1 MWSTRQRALVGLGLG
16 VILFYITLQQ
26 LAGLSGSS
34 LLLSYRSLFG
44 FPNVKTLYPYTEES
58 CRPPPDPE
66 EIGEPLPDEQDLCPP
81 AISQQDGLTITRRPT
96 FILRPTYTSL
106 SEAEEDASNRTTF
119 MPDTPLSNLHGEI
132 RAAWEPQLS
141 NIGFMA
147 WAPRDKHTP
156 AGWPRRFRNGM
167 DREER
172 CPVYEVPAIDTDP
185 VDLVGP
191 AKTFIPSL
199 GGSPSDQRGC
209 RRIATQKLGCMFG
222 FATSQTRTLKY
233 LPRWYDWL
241 NTTKTVEVE
250 AVLVLIS
257 PDENNSDTDWEMQMI
272 AKALGFPL
280 IIKSVPAK
288 RTERRYLKLVKHMWL
303 EALKR
308 ESEGHHRTDWFVLA
322 DDDTYFLSLDSLN
335 RILSKYN
342 ALEPHLIGA
351 SSESR
356 KANAHFGRI
365 AFGGAGIF
373 LSRGLIQ
380 KMNAPGAF
388 EGCFEEFGHEF
399 GGDGMVTKCAI
410 KLTSNATFKA
420 EPSLHQL
427 DIRDEAHGL
436 FQAGLQFTT
445 IHHWDSWFQLQPRIH
460 PHTLKD
466 PLALVGL
473 LGQAA
478 RIVGAEN
485 WTRRY
490 VWGFD
495 EARDSGEKVAE
506 SGAVVVAL
514 GYSVTIFGDAV
525 LRRASLNQ
533 VEHTF
538 AAEPM
543 MLKTRPKLLE
553 TRQRRTYYLKA
564 IRPLNPPHLRA
575 AVLTHVNQEGE
586 LIDLVWYGRPRS
598 PQHTTNQPPTI
609 IPHNT

>member
-1 MWSTRQRALVGLGLG
+1 MWSTQQRALVGFGLG
-16 VILFYITLQQ
+16 VLLFYITLQK
-26 LAGLSGSS
+26 LAGLSDSS
-34 LLLSYRSLFG
+34 LLLFSYRSVFG
-44 FPNVKTLYPYTEES
+44 FPDVKTLYPYTEES
-58 CRPPPDPE
+58 CRPPLDHHKIP
-66 EIGEPLPDEQDLCPP
+66 EPLPDEQDFCPP
-81 AISQQDGLTITRRPT
+81 AISQQHGLTITRRPT
-96 FILRPTYTSL
+96 FILTPTYTSS

-119 MPDTPLSNLHGEI
+119 MPDTPLSNLHEEI
-132 RAAWEPQLS
+132 RAAWDPQLS

-147 WAPRDKHTP
+147 WAPRDKNTP
-156 AGWPRRFRNGM
+156 ADWPRRFRNSM
-167 DREER
+167 HPEER

-185 VDLVGP
+185 VDFLGP
-191 AKTFIPSL
+191 VKTFIPSL
-199 GGSPSDQRGC
+199 GGSPAERGC
-209 RRIATQKLGCMFG
+209 RFIATQKLGCMFG

-241 NTTKTVEVE
+241 NSTKTVEVE

-257 PDENNSDTDWEMQMI
+257 PHENNSDTNWEIQMI
-272 AKALGFPL
+272 GKTLGFPL
-280 IIKSVPAK
+280 IIKSVSAE
-288 RTERRYLKLVKHMWL
+288 RYERRYLKLVKHMWL
-303 EALKR
+303 EAIKR

-342 ALEPHLIGA
+342 PLEPHLIGA

-356 KANAHFGRI
+356 NANAHFGRI

-373 LSRGLIQ
+373 LSRGLMQ

-399 GGDGMVTKCAI
+399 GGDGMVSKCAI

-427 DIRDEAHGL
+427 DIKDEAHGL
-436 FQAGLQFTT
+436 FQAGLKFTT
-445 IHHWDSWFQLQPRIH
+445 IHHWDSWLQLQPRIH

-490 VWGFD
+490 VWGFKKATD
-495 EARDSGEKVAE
+495 EGNKVAKT
-506 SGAVVVAL
+506 GAVVVAL
-514 GYSVTIFGDAV
+514 GYSVTIFGDSV
-525 LRRASLNQ
+525 LRRAYLDQ

-538 AAEPM
+538 AAEPLL
-543 MLKTRPKLLE
+543 LKTRPKLLE

-564 IRPLNPPHLRA
+564 IRPLHPSHHRA

-586 LIDLVWYGRPRS
+586 LIDLVWDARPRR
-598 PQHTTNQPPTI
+598 PKYNTTQPLTI
-609 IPHNT
+609 LP